1 MSLHPETD
9 ADRRSAEVVRSA
21 RSRTGTTSSATG
33 LVVACF
39 AEVGIAL
46 EDDLLALHLA
56 GEPILGSDL
65 FPADLLFRTGQH
77 DAYHQGDRQ
86 RGVGHVGIYSGEG
99 TVLHASPS
107 EALVQ
112 EDTIDAFFDAE
123 NGHYRG
129 TRRLIAR

>member
-1 MSLHPETD
+1 MGLLRETD
-9 ADRRSAEVVRSA
+9 ADQRSADVVRHA
-21 RSRTGTTSSATG
+21 RSLAGTASTATG

-39 AEVGIAL
+39 ADVGIAL
-46 EDDLLALHLA
+46 QDDILAMHLA
-56 GEPILGSDL
+56 GEAILGSGL
-65 FPADLLFRTGQH
+65 FPADLLFRTGRH

-86 RGVGHVGIYSGEG
+86 HGVGHVGIYSGEG

-107 EALVQ
+107 EERVQ